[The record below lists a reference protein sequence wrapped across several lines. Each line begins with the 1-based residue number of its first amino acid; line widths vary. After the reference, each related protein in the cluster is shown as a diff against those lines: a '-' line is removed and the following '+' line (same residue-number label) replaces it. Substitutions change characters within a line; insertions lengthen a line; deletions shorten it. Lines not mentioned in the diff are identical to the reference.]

1 MFESLW
7 SDGVELLEHADWEDK
22 DQTVEITPP
31 LPPVSDSPQTGD
43 DSSLGFWIGL
53 SAVALGCLIACVI
66 LYLKNRK
73 DASDE

>member
-1 MFESLW
+1 M
-7 SDGVELLEHADWEDK
+7 
-22 DQTVEITPP
+22 EITPP